1 MLSAFHHTLH
11 RRPGL
16 VHVTTGHWLLTASSV
31 FFTVLTIVVLFLV
44 VFATRAALGR
54 RYPPYR
60 TGWASFISRACACA
74 ASSCT
79 RGPVPMP
86 GQ

>member
-44 VFATRAALGR
+44 VFATRAA
-54 RYPPYR
+54 
-60 TGWASFISRACACA
+60 
-74 ASSCT
+74 
-79 RGPVPMP
+79 
-86 GQ
+86 